1 MEMETNLPGVVVGP
15 RLTLDNVNARLA
27 EVEQV
32 VSTIAKT
39 LFTDDSMTQA
49 VLPDGA
55 YVTNTTNV
63 VDRTLEIKDNLIRGL
78 EQANEA
84 LRAQIKV
91 KDREIE
97 RLTDLVRLQDKRVDE
112 YHDAVIDI
120 RVALDSLS
128 DDW

>member
-63 VDRTLEIKDNLIRGL
+63 VDRTLEIKDNRILGL